1 MQRPH
6 QQKPVRSPGLRIY
19 ELEKSVMR
27 PMTISE
33 VETARLK
40 ILKNAAELI
49 EEAGLLYEKG
59 CYARAYALAHLA
71 CEECSKVNEFIRAA
85 VALKVGAA
93 IDWSCLDKRLRNHES
108 KIEYFV
114 LELSD
119 AWGNP
124 DSRERWEMLVH
135 DLRNKGHYNDMKNK
149 SLYADQHEG
158 VYRTPSEIVSTE
170 LALALLSG
178 ARQLLGSM
186 QGQDHMARL
195 MLDSLTSDP
204 ALHAMALVYSGAL
217 SPLRQRQPSN
227 RRKRDK

>member
-1 MQRPH
+1 M
-6 QQKPVRSPGLRIY
+6 
-19 ELEKSVMR
+19 EKSVLQ

-59 CYARAYALAHLA
+59 RYARAYALSHLA

-85 VALKVGAA
+85 AALKVGAA

-124 DSRERWEMLVH
+124 DSRERLELLVQ
-135 DLRNKGHYNDMKNK
+135 DLRKKGHYNDMKNR

-158 VYRTPSEIVSTE
+158 AYRAPSEIVSAE
-170 LALALLSG
+170 LSLALLSK
-178 ARQLLGSM
+178 ARQLFGLM
-186 QGQDHMARL
+186 QEQDHLART

-204 ALHAMALVYSGAL
+204 ALRTIAQMYADEV

>member
-1 MQRPH
+1 
-6 QQKPVRSPGLRIY
+6 
-19 ELEKSVMR
+19 
-27 PMTISE
+27 MTISE

-71 CEECSKVNEFIRAA
+71 CEECSKINEFIRAT
-85 VALKVGAA
+85 VALKVGVA

-114 LELSD
+114 LELSN

-124 DSRERWEMLVH
+124 DSRERLEMLVQ
-135 DLRNKGHYNDMKNK
+135 DLRKKGHYNDMKNR

-158 VYRTPSEIVSTE
+158 VYRAPSEIVSAE
-170 LALALLSG
+170 LALTLLSG
-178 ARQLLGSM
+178 ARQLLGSV
-186 QGQDHMARL
+186 QGQDHMARIT
-195 MLDSLTSDP
+195 LDSLTSDP
-204 ALHAMALVYSGAL
+204 ALNAIALSYSSEL
-217 SPLRQRQPSN
+217 SPLRPRQPSH